1 MSTDLNNRE
10 LSKDLQLGD
19 NKKLCALANQIHD
32 YMASMLHND
41 DVENRKKMRCGRV
54 DVEQEA
60 SERRQSD
67 DRSMVVE
74 ESDEDDDNDD
84 DDDDD

>member
-1 MSTDLNNRE
+1 
-10 LSKDLQLGD
+10 
-19 NKKLCALANQIHD
+19 
-32 YMASMLHND
+32 MASMLHND
-41 DVENRKKMRCGRV
+41 DVENRKNMRCGRV

-74 ESDEDDDNDD
+74 ESDENDDNDD
-84 DDDDD
+84 DGRNQRKINKGESETKRGEHSTDFSGKERKG